1 MAKREPTEQELWT
14 SIMNDP
20 AFKKAERTCCRVY
33 HMLNTETCS
42 VCGDQLTS
50 WDDTKKNEFIEDTF
64 IKSPVIERAR
74 KDKIRHEALNEYHKA
89 HTAEGVFITLSIDQ
103 KQSVSEAI
111 DSQKSIVDDLR
122 KANYSWLVDARA
134 VFEYW
139 GKSDAHKNH
148 DCSNL
153 NWNPHVHIIVR
164 KSGKLSVIRQH
175 LARKFIEKKRHG
187 VYIFDVKSLPYQDGA
202 EYLEGDKIDV
212 KMDGVSMDRTT
223 RKENNVL
230 DLIII

>member
-1 MAKREPTEQELWT
+1 
-14 SIMNDP
+14 MNLL
-20 AFKKAERTCCRVY
+20 KI
-33 HMLNTETCS
+33 HL
-42 VCGDQLTS
+42 
-50 WDDTKKNEFIEDTF
+50 
-64 IKSPVIERAR
+64 KSPVIERAR